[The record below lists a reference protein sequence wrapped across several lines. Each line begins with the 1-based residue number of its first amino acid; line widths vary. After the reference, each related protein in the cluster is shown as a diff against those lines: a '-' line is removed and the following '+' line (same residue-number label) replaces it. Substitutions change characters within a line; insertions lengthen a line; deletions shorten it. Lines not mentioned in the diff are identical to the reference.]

1 MRDALTGC
9 FERALTPPERADQER
24 INRIYDMHEAKTDIR
39 LYLEDYMDLFPDE
52 IKNFLDDLG
61 MAVYDY
67 EQEDEE

>member
-1 MRDALTGC
+1 MSNLFGC
-9 FERALTPPERADQER
+9 PERALEPPERADQHR
-24 INRIYDMHEAKTDIR
+24 INRMWEMRDAETDIR
-39 LYLEDYMDLFPDE
+39 LYLEDYMDLFPNE